1 MLGTWRINLEKS
13 KFNPGPL
20 PPPSL
25 THTLQ
30 GEGESRTFT
39 ATSMDAQGNVRTFT
53 TMHIYD
59 GLPHPVTG
67 TPNFLAT
74 FDASA
79 YTRIDAN
86 TVILSRPK
94 AGKLVQVE
102 TLVVSPDGRTWTAAR
117 LGIDANGR
125 KINDVAVYDK
135 Q

>member
-1 MLGTWRINLEKS
+1 
-13 KFNPGPL
+13 
-20 PPPSL
+20 
-25 THTLQ
+25 
-30 GEGESRTFT
+30 
-39 ATSMDAQGNVRTFT
+39 
-53 TMHIYD
+53 MHIYD

-86 TVILSRPK
+86 TVILSRLK

-102 TLVVSPDGRTWTAAR
+102 TLVVSPDGRTWTATR

-125 KINDVAVYDK
+125 KVNAVAVYDK